1 MFVGLIAKERGFVLH
16 ETPIRLWRNLHTRIL
31 EFARYRI
38 LGVRLLFVLS
48 IVILPC
54 ASHAQ
59 TDDRAALNERVN
71 FLERQIRYLSDRVN
85 SVSNQP
91 SRATRGNSGSA
102 GTAGVEATT
111 RLSVRLSELEND
123 IRSVTGRVEELSF
136 QVRDLNNR
144 VEQMSADLE
153 YRTSQTTPGQQAA
166 PTNSSEQGGGSA
178 GAPANEPDGSQPAA
192 QYGAGPRQ
200 LGAFS
205 QTNPTHEQVQP
216 EGPGVAEDVTQ
227 TSARQEYAYA
237 FNLMRAKKYGE
248 AEQAFQKFLEQNP
261 DGPLTQNAHY
271 WLGETYYAQGEFT
284 RSATTFLE
292 GYEYDKKG
300 AKAPDTLLK
309 LGMSLG
315 RLGKKREACATFN
328 ELESAFP
335 NVPTSTKTAANRE
348 KQRFEC
354 S

>member
-1 MFVGLIAKERGFVLH
+1 MFQAYVCWVDCKERGFVLH

-166 PTNSSEQGGGSA
+166 PTNSSEQGGLCGC
-178 GAPANEPDGSQPAA
+178 
-192 QYGAGPRQ
+192 
-200 LGAFS
+200 
-205 QTNPTHEQVQP
+205 T
-216 EGPGVAEDVTQ
+216 
-227 TSARQEYAYA
+227 
-237 FNLMRAKKYGE
+237 GE
-248 AEQAFQKFLEQNP
+248 
-261 DGPLTQNAHY
+261 
-271 WLGETYYAQGEFT
+271 
-284 RSATTFLE
+284 
-292 GYEYDKKG
+292 
-300 AKAPDTLLK
+300 
-309 LGMSLG
+309 
-315 RLGKKREACATFN
+315 
-328 ELESAFP
+328 
-335 NVPTSTKTAANRE
+335 
-348 KQRFEC
+348 
-354 S
+354 